1 MEPDEEFKLLLAQLK
16 HQVKLLQP
24 EKRLTITRWIKKL
37 LETAQRNERDS
48 HARILLRMLRS
59 GKIGAPFSS
68 DPPTGSLTSLHEM
81 YSVQPSE
88 YKDEVRHQ
96 QRNVPSTICS
106 AATSPTSCCHPPFS
120 TSVTTNAGGQLLKAL
135 SDSSVSMKTGSGTT
149 RGSDHKWTGDID
161 SRPPE
166 ETSSTS
172 LSGFN
177 GLELGPH
184 AATPMGSANTMS
196 LFHSTPSHPNHS
208 TPSHPN
214 HSTPSHPNHSIPS
227 HPNQPQSTMGTS
239 SHIRHQTH
247 TPQGAPN
254 LSVTPPSS
262 SVTATNDLLL
272 SSESTD
278 ALVTMARAEVNCD
291 LSWLSGE
298 ESDASDVTM
307 LLQSHPHPH
316 RRLHPKDHTHRAPT
330 SVNPSTAAPNPLG
343 GHGPLDR
350 TTSSPSVTVST
361 NGSLESW
368 RKSFIPKQAL
378 GVRPSFSE
386 DTSMKDDEMDVRAEF
401 TKAHKFEAK
410 CRKLEQRIAQLEHEC
425 KTVKNDRDIQLSQLK
440 CKYQQQWQKL
450 QAETD
455 KKLHTL
461 FTNFERDKLEM
472 EHKHSQQ
479 LQATVERCGVQMK
492 KMEDENSALVKTNS
506 QLLSELETRVQE
518 LSRENELQLQVQSQ
532 LKHEKEEAERKC
544 LILRDAME
552 QKSENVSAIERD
564 LIQLRQERDSLC
576 KQFQAQMD
584 QRIQSLGYEHSIEK
598 AKLAEQ
604 ITELQ
609 HKSQDARK
617 LEEVALELETR
628 CQCRLEE
635 KEAECREREGGLQ
648 QELNQAQERIGQLEM
663 LLKDCR
669 EQIADANV
677 TLDARSQQAEMV
689 MEELKMQMGNQ
700 AAAMVEQLR
709 AEIGHLETSL
719 KESEASRDWELAE
732 HRRQIQAERE
742 RMGKEIVQVKL
753 EHEKV
758 TSQLKKLHEQER
770 VSCTR
775 DARNTVVEECKAS
788 LADVERRAH
797 SKAQQD
803 AKTITSLEKQLAEV
817 KGQLQESQ
825 FKSKLEMNELREKCA
840 EEKQTLVKSHETSI
854 AKLKVQLEFQKN
866 SIVEKHRG
874 EMDGITEKH
883 NHRVHQLE
891 NEFAFRT
898 KQMSEAVSALQAQIK
913 NLEEDSQRQRQFQQ
927 MQAGEWSQR
936 KDLEISSLKVHY
948 EAVTQGLQA
957 ECDAAHKTAAGL
969 EENMTK
975 AQLEFNSKLSTLK
988 MYYESRLKGM
998 LPTSVKQEYES
1009 TISSLR
1015 TQVSILHQKTEVLQ
1029 REIDRRQARTQEPM
1043 ANSTSAHNS

>member
-196 LFHSTPSHPNHS
+196 LFHSTP
-208 TPSHPN
+208 
-214 HSTPSHPNHSIPS
+214 
-227 HPNQPQSTMGTS
+227 PQSTMGTS

-298 ESDASDVTM
+298 
-307 LLQSHPHPH
+307 
-316 RRLHPKDHTHRAPT
+316 
-330 SVNPSTAAPNPLG
+330 
-343 GHGPLDR
+343 
-350 TTSSPSVTVST
+350 
-361 NGSLESW
+361 
-368 RKSFIPKQAL
+368 SFIPKQAL

-775 DARNTVVEECKAS
+775 DARGKACMGTCARGKACMGTCARVRPAWGPGVMCQGKTCMGTWCHVPGVRPAWGPGVMCQGKACMGTCARVRPAWGPGVMCQGKACMGTCARNTVVEECKAS

-874 EMDGITEKH
+874 EMDGITEK
-883 NHRVHQLE
+883 
-891 NEFAFRT
+891 
-898 KQMSEAVSALQAQIK
+898 AVSALQAQIK